1 MTSSSPNGSNSV
13 FANFNLKVGSLNI
26 HGQGKSQIKLR
37 KIKNSFTRGNFDL
50 FLLQETRTDGTEREL
65 KKWQKIFN
73 TKHVYLTA
81 FGTRAVGAGIVIR
94 SDETFKVLSSFHD
107 PLGRYVGV
115 IGDHEDGKFL
125 VLSFYSPS
133 ISREIRDFII
143 NSIYSQLDTLGQD
156 LPQFLILGGDSNTVF
171 SQLDKQGGNPQLKL
185 EAINAF
191 DQLKQRFALFDSY
204 RVKNPNKQ
212 EFSWE
217 VLNPEII
224 RERLDIILVSNSL
237 QDYIAESGIIPPHK
251 TCSDH
256 GIPYVKIM
264 GFGIPSRGPGIW
276 KLNNQLLADS
286 DFVSEMRVNIPNWLL
301 EANRDLP
308 NNIGGQWGFLKH
320 KCGEFSRKYGAKLKK
335 AKSLIKA
342 ELEQELKKL
351 SLNLNDSNKA
361 EYKKLQDQLNDIIE
375 QEIQG
380 IILRSLCEEY
390 EQGEKCSNYFFSLEK
405 YRAKQKTMNRI
416 KLADGSLCSDSK
428 TILQECRT
436 FYKNLY
442 SQNYNLNRDLYPEFF
457 SKIPGPKL
465 TAQQN
470 SFCDANITLGE
481 LLQVLKSFSRNKSP
495 GLDGLSAEF
504 YITFWEQL
512 KDMLLLVYENSFST
526 GILPECMRVGV
537 ITLIEKKGKD
547 RLDIANWRPIT
558 LLNADYKLLTK
569 TLGLRLK
576 KVLPNLIHKDQNGFI
591 PGGSIFFSNHTLRD
605 ILFYCKKEN
614 LDLILL
620 ALDYT
625 KAFDSVDFQFIYKTF
640 EHFGFGENF
649 KKWIKIIFNGGKSC
663 VANNGHTSENFDIQ
677 RSTRQG
683 DPISPLI
690 FILGLEILFITLRA
704 DENIKGVKIENNEI
718 KLTAYA
724 DDASY
729 FLRDKYSAEKLLQK
743 IELFSKISG
752 LEVNRSKSECLILS
766 FEVDLGENRGEFLGI
781 PIVENLKVLGHF
793 HGKSQLVC
801 NYHNFYSKLEKIK
814 KILNIWKQ
822 RNLTL
827 LGKNLLINAL
837 SSSLFLFNAQIDYPP
852 PEFIKNVEKL
862 HKDFLWAG
870 VPKIAHNTIIASY
883 KKGGIK
889 YRDLNCF
896 IDAINVKFIQNLG
909 SCTIENHHAL
919 PNQWLKNLFKI
930 PTSAEREP
938 YFYNFFQKTLH
949 ILDCKIKLPRMGQ
962 YKGHQFYYKILKT
975 AESLFENNCTLLENI
990 LSIPI
995 WFNRFLK
1002 TKFDEEISVAGFNYI
1017 KDLFPENKPLTRF
1030 NGLRN
1035 VKIRKLR
1042 NIMDKIPQAWQ
1053 DKISH
1058 SSSCFITVIPKQKIN
1073 LNGTDKYFKNITSIQ
1088 IYKKLIEKK
1097 IRPPAGLLHWLEDL
1111 DVNEP
1116 EILTGFTFAHECS
1129 KSTFDQVFQY
1139 KIMTQILPTN
1149 LYLARYRVRDSN
1161 ICSKCELLPD
1171 TLSHSIWSCPL
1182 VVPYVNT
1189 FLNFL
1194 KQTCKVQANV
1204 GIIEYIFGVKA
1215 NIALNHILLEL
1226 KKEVFYNF
1234 DKNVRV
1240 ETFCERIVYKI
1251 MKIMIKEKNC
1261 IKTDKMY
1268 ENYAK
1273 KWDKFI
1279 SIYDFRGP
1287 DLNIVV

>member
-1 MTSSSPNGSNSV
+1 M
-13 FANFNLKVGSLNI
+13 NI

-50 FLLQETRTDGTEREL
+50 FLLQETRSDGSDKEL

-73 TKHVYLTA
+73 TKHVFLTA

-125 VLSFYSPS
+125 VISFYSPS

-143 NSIYSQLDTLGQD
+143 NTIYSQLESLGQEI
-156 LPQFLILGGDSNTVF
+156 PQFLILGGDSNTVF
-171 SQLDKQGGNPQLKL
+171 SQLDKQGGNNCLKI

-204 RVKNPNKQ
+204 RTKNPNKQ

-237 QDYIAESGIIPPHK
+237 QDYVTETGIIPPHK

-256 GIPYVKIM
+256 GIPYVKIK
-264 GFGIPSRGPGIW
+264 GFGIPSRGPGLW
-276 KLNNQLLADS
+276 KLNNQLLTDS
-286 DFVSEMRVNIPNWLL
+286 DYVSEMGVNIPKWLN
-301 EANRDLP
+301 EASTDLP

-320 KCGEFSRKYGAKLKK
+320 KCGEFSRNYGAKLKK
-335 AKSLIKA
+335 AKNLIKS
-342 ELEQELKKL
+342 ELEKELKTL
-351 SLNLNDSNKA
+351 SENLNETNKTQ
-361 EYKKLQDQLNDIIE
+361 YKKLQDQLNEFIE
-375 QEIQG
+375 QDIQG
-380 IILRSLCEEY
+380 LILRSLCEDY

-405 YRAKQKTMNRI
+405 YKARQKTINRV
-416 KLADGSLCSDSK
+416 KVADGSFSSDSK
-428 TILQECRT
+428 TILQECRA

-442 SQNYNLNRDLYPEFF
+442 SKNENVNTNSFEEF
-457 SKIPGPKL
+457 ITRVPVPKL

-470 SFCDANITLGE
+470 SFCESNITLGE
-481 LLQVLKSFSRNKSP
+481 LFKTLKSFSKNKSP
-495 GLDGLSAEF
+495 GIDGLTVDF
-504 YITFWEQL
+504 YVTFWEQL
-512 KDMLLLVYENSFST
+512 KHMLLLVYEKSFSA
-526 GILPECMRVGV
+526 GILPECLRTGV

-569 TLGLRLK
+569 TLGQRLK

-591 PGGSIFFSNHTLRD
+591 PGGSIFFSNHTVRD

-614 LDLILL
+614 IDLIML

-625 KAFDSVDFQFIYKTF
+625 KAFDSLDFHFIYRTF
-640 EHFGFGENF
+640 EHFGFGERF
-649 KKWIKIIFNGGKSC
+649 QKWIKIIFNGGKSC
-663 VANNGHTSENFDIQ
+663 VANNGYISENFEIL

-690 FILGLEILFITLRA
+690 FILGLEILFLIIRA
-704 DENIKGVKIENNEI
+704 DENIKGVRIENNEI

-729 FLRDKYSAEKLLQK
+729 FIRDKYSAENLLQK

-766 FEVDLGENRGEFLGI
+766 FEVDLGENRGTFLGI

-814 KILNIWKQ
+814 KILSIWKQ

-827 LGKNLLINAL
+827 FGKNLLINAL
-837 SSSLFLFNAQIDYPP
+837 SSSLFVFNSQIDYPP
-852 PEFIKNVEKL
+852 TDFIKLVEKL

-870 VPKIAHNTIIASY
+870 VPKISHNTIIASY
-883 KKGGIK
+883 KKGGIQ

-896 IDAINVKFIQNLG
+896 IDAINVKFLQNLVNG
-909 SCTIENHHAL
+909 PILNHHAL
-919 PNQWLKNLFKI
+919 PNLWLKKLFKI
-930 PTSAEREP
+930 PTSAERDS
-938 YFYNFFQKTLH
+938 YFYNFFQETLN

-962 YKGHQFYYKILKT
+962 YRGHQFYYKILKT
-975 AESLFENNCTLLENI
+975 SVTLFENNCTHLENL

-995 WFNRFLK
+995 WFNKILN
-1002 TKFDEEISVAGFNYI
+1002 TKFDAEISRAGFNFV
-1017 KDLFPENKPLTRF
+1017 KDLFPENKPVTQF

-1035 VKIRKLR
+1035 IKIRKLR
-1042 NIMDKIPQAWQ
+1042 IIKDNIPQAWQ
-1053 DKISH
+1053 DKIV
-1058 SSSCFITVIPKQKIN
+1058 SSCSSFTTVIPYQKLN
-1073 LNGTDKYFKNITSIQ
+1073 LHGMDMFFKDITSIH
-1088 IYKKLIEKK
+1088 IYKKIIEKK
-1097 IRPPAGLLHWLEDL
+1097 IRPPVGVLRWVEDFN
-1111 DVNEP
+1111 VNDSK
-1116 EILTGFTFAHECS
+1116 IVTGFTFAQECS

-1149 LYLARYRVRDSN
+1149 QYLARYRVRDSD
-1161 ICSKCELLPD
+1161 ICSKCKLVTDSVP
-1171 TLSHSIWSCPL
+1171 HSLWSCQL
-1182 VVPYVNT
+1182 LVPYVDK
-1189 FLNFL
+1189 FLEFL
-1194 KQTCKVQANV
+1194 RQKCKFQENI
-1204 GIIEYIFGVKA
+1204 GIIEYIFGVKS
-1215 NIALNHILLEL
+1215 NEALNHIFLEF

-1234 DKNVRV
+1234 DENVGV
-1240 ETFCERIVYKI
+1240 GAFCERIIDKVRKI
-1251 MKIMIKEKNC
+1251 MLKEKHC
-1261 IKTDKMY
+1261 IKSVKMY
-1268 ENYAK
+1268 EQYTK
-1273 KWDKFI
+1273 KWEKFI
-1279 SIYDFRGP
+1279 TIYDFRGP
-1287 DLNIVV
+1287 DQNVVI